1 MVRKGMNQGD
11 TFQDGGRWFE
21 VLAVNENGTY
31 SSRQVVSG
39 ASRTPPPTEGEAGAG
54 ELPQSADGP
63 LRPTAT
69 SPACGGGKEKEK
81 AEEPKAV
88 RRGRKKKQ

>member
-1 MVRKGMNQGD
+1 MVRKGMKPGE
-11 TFQDGGRWFE
+11 TFEDGGRWFE

-39 ASRTPPPTEGEAGAG
+39 ASGMPPPTDGDAAETSSLSRLTVTAP
-54 ELPQSADGP
+54 PQ
-63 LRPTAT
+63 
-69 SPACGGGKEKEK
+69 